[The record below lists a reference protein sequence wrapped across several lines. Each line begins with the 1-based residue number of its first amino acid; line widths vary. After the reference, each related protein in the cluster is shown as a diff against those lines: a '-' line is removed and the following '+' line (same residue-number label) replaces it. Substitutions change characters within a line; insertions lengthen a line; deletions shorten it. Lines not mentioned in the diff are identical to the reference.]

1 MKSRGKHSRHKDSVC
16 KSFEAGERLLGPF
29 GELNVGQGGWP
40 SICLFFF
47 KNFNLFMAVL
57 GLPCCE
63 QAFSSCGE
71 QASRCSGLSC
81 CGVRALGV
89 WASVVAE
96 RWLGSCGTQA
106 YMWDLPGSGI
116 EPVSPASAGAFFTTE
131 PPGKLS
137 IRLFIESSLIRCLLE
152 CPATILLFV
161 NSVKFK

>member
-71 QASRCSGLSC
+71 QASRCGSFSHC
-81 CGVRALGV
+81 RERALGV
-89 WASVVAE
+89 QASEVASHGLS
-96 RWLGSCGTQA
+96 RCGPQA
-106 YMWDLPGSGI
+106 
-116 EPVSPASAGAFFTTE
+116 
-131 PPGKLS
+131 
-137 IRLFIESSLIRCLLE
+137 
-152 CPATILLFV
+152 
-161 NSVKFK
+161 